1 MIHCTE
7 TLAEQHLGSYVE
19 GTLADDEALQFEEHY
34 FDCPECLAQV
44 QALQAV
50 ALQLRNQPRPRL
62 KAPAPWPIRLGAL
75 LALAAMV
82 MISLFVLRARHDAAR
97 PSIAA
102 SPAQQP
108 GTAPSNASPSG
119 GAPSNAAAAAS
130 APAALA
136 RLADLT
142 LPAYQA
148 SQLRGEG
155 RNPQFEAGMAAYT
168 GRDCA
173 HALKALAKVPA
184 EDEDSRGAHFYSGV
198 CLMQQGDMAGA
209 AERLRS
215 VANAGDSP
223 QQEAAFYY
231 LAQIALADQ
240 DAAAARRYLGHAVQ
254 LHGDFE
260 ARAQAEFSR
269 LRVIKGN

>member
-19 GTLADDEALQFEEHY
+19 GILPDDEALKFEEHY
-34 FDCPECLAQV
+34 FDCPECLARV

-50 ALQLRNQPRPRL
+50 ALQLRNQPRLPL

-75 LALAAMV
+75 LALAAML
-82 MISLFVLRARHDAAR
+82 MISVFVLRARHEVAR
-97 PSIAA
+97 PSVAA
-102 SPAQQP
+102 TPAQQAGP
-108 GTAPSNASPSG
+108 APFSAAPPSAAPSGTAQ
-119 GAPSNAAAAAS
+119 

-136 RLADLT
+136 QLADLT
-142 LPAYQA
+142 LPVYQA
-148 SQLRGEG
+148 SRLRSES
-155 RNPQFEAGMAAYT
+155 RNPQFEAGMAAYA
-168 GRDCA
+168 GRDCTN
-173 HALKALAKVPA
+173 ALNALAQVPA
-184 EDEDSRGAHFYSGV
+184 EDEDSGGARFYSGV
-198 CLMQQGDMAGA
+198 CLMQQGDLAGA
-209 AERLRS
+209 ALRLRA

-231 LAQIALADQ
+231 LAQIALANN
-240 DAAAARRYLGHAVQ
+240 DAAGARRSLGHAVQ

-269 LRVIKGN
+269 LRVIEGN